1 MVVFPVFVTGVNV
14 HRCIMTTECKKIIID
29 LELLDEQVENAY
41 DIVYGIMSK
50 LNSRYT
56 ISNIREIL
64 GEDLYY
70 DIVSFLD

>member
-1 MVVFPVFVTGVNV
+1 
-14 HRCIMTTECKKIIID
+14 MTTECKKIIID